1 MKKLLGKNVDWRQL
15 IKKPAYILIYAYLI
29 LVFVIYP
36 FYLRN
41 GYMDIDESKYIFLST
56 VSKWMIMA
64 IAVGIV
70 IEVLA
75 NTENKYAF
83 SIPTVTDCFFL
94 AYLLITVISVVLS
107 IDRSAAISGYTG
119 WYMGGFLII
128 MLGIMYLFISRF
140 SVLGDGILTL
150 IMVAST
156 FVFILGILNRFSVWP
171 FPIEGSYATE
181 FLSTIG
187 NIGWYCGYISVTA
200 PLGIALYILKTEM
213 SKTER
218 ILYIIY
224 LFIVFMTSLTQGA
237 DSIFIVLGLMFFLG
251 LKYAGDSSE
260 GLYRWFETVIVFCL
274 AGQISNII
282 RHVNLRIFTYNS
294 TNMCDIFNDK
304 LTTLFI
310 LIPVVCVYVVL
321 KLRRYVPSDKF
332 KRFINRVMIIIPAII
347 ALIVL
352 MAIINTCFIGKT
364 YDSEL
369 TGKETEL
376 FQKLALKFLYLNEDW
391 GSGRGKA
398 ISVGIRIF
406 ENQDIFHKLFGVGP
420 DCMGTYIDGAPEL
433 AKELEYYFEGDV
445 LTNAHCEPVT
455 SLVNIGILGTVAFY
469 GLLVSF
475 ICRCFHSDDKR
486 CLAIAMCIICY
497 IGYNLLNYANILNY
511 PFMILLIAIGENYMK
526 NRQCGLE
533 PAE

>member
-1 MKKLLGKNVDWRQL
+1 MKKLFGKNIDMRQL
-15 IKKPAYILIYAYLI
+15 IKKPANILIYTYLI

-41 GYMDIDESKYIFLST
+41 GYMDIDESKYIFFST

-70 IEVLA
+70 VEVLT

-83 SIPTVTDCFFL
+83 SKPTVTDYFFL
-94 AYLLITVISVVLS
+94 AYLLITIISVVYS

-140 SVLGDGILTL
+140 SVLGDGIIAM
-150 IMVAST
+150 IMVASA
-156 FVFILGILNRFSVWP
+156 FVFIIGILNRFSVWP
-171 FPIEGSYATE
+171 FPIEGSYVAQ

-200 PLGIALYILKTEM
+200 PLGVSLYILKTDM

-218 ILYIIY
+218 IIYVIY
-224 LFIVFMTSLTQGA
+224 LLIVFMTSLTQGA

-251 LKYAGDSSE
+251 LKYAGE
-260 GLYRWFETVIVFCL
+260 NNGGIYRWLETVIVFCL

-282 RHVNLRIFTYNS
+282 RHVNLRIFTYSS

-310 LIPVVCVYVVL
+310 LIPVVCIYVVL
-321 KLRRYVPSDKF
+321 RLRSYVPSDKF
-332 KRFINRVMIIIPAII
+332 KRFINKVMIFIPTIVV
-347 ALIVL
+347 LIVL
-352 MAIINTCFIGKT
+352 LAIINTFFIGKT
-364 YDSEL
+364 YGMEL
-369 TGKETEL
+369 TTEDTEL
-376 FQKLALKFLYLNEDW
+376 FQKLVLKLMYLNEDW

-406 ENQDIFHKLFGVGP
+406 ENQNFLHKIIGIGP
-420 DCMGTYIDGAPEL
+420 DCMGTFIDRTPEL
-433 AKELEYYFEGDV
+433 AKELEYFFEGNV
-445 LTNAHCEPVT
+445 LTNTHCEPIT

-475 ICRCFHSDDKR
+475 VYRCFHSDDKR

-526 NRQCGLE
+526 NRMQVE
-533 PAE
+533 